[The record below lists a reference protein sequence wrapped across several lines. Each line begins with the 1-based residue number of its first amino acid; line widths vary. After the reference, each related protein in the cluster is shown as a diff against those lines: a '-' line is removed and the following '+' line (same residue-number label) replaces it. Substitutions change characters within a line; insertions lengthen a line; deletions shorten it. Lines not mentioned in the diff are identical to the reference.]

1 MAKERAGLFVLLGL
15 TGLGVGAAAL
25 ASASSRNPSVD
36 IGPGRRIPQD
46 WSGCGKPPEYIRESP
61 RFACQQW
68 VEAYRNN
75 SAQKAKEQGAPNED
89 LNHGPY
95 QVSGRHWGPVPDSW
109 LADNTPVYTTGKGEW
124 DYILVDSQGKPAYDG
139 VVPEYW
145 LKVSSPPAVVK
156 QVAQV
161 LAPTAT
167 PATPKT
173 VASAPVKATV
183 APVTAQQE
191 AAMDLPL
198 YPQGLIVSK
207 GSVEGVVVAI
217 GKQADGYHYKI
228 KAGLGPF
235 QQDYSGSESYVM
247 NMLAEKTG
255 QKPYGFAFP
264 AGVTLKMKGYK
275 VNIIERKL
283 NNGVL
288 SYGTDQ
294 GDITEPALIV
304 RLYQAQRG

>member
-25 ASASSRNPSVD
+25 ASASPRKPSVD
-36 IGPGRRIPQD
+36 IGPGRIIPRPD
-46 WSGCGKPPEYIRESP
+46 WSGCGTPPEWCLPAPKYKCGDSVYVDLDGFVKGRVYRIIARTWGQTPGES
-61 RFACQQW
+61 
-68 VEAYRNN
+68 
-75 SAQKAKEQGAPNED
+75 
-89 LNHGPY
+89 
-95 QVSGRHWGPVPDSW
+95 
-109 LADNTPVYTTGKGEW
+109 TGLWIYG
-124 DYILVDSQGKPAYDG
+124 LVDPSLPATDTSKTLG
-139 VVPEYW
+139 TPSEESN
-145 LKVSSPPAVVK
+145 LSPAASPVVK

-167 PATPKT
+167 PVAPKT

-228 KAGLGPF
+228 KAGIGPF

-247 NMLAEKTG
+247 DMLAEKTG

-264 AGVTLKMKGYK
+264 AGVTLKMKNYK

-294 GDITEPALIV
+294 GDIMEPALIV